1 MTHGN
6 SPTGGFDRTEPNVP
20 AIALFGAVTIV
31 LLVAVILGLQFYY
44 DRTLEHQ
51 VFVQVLEPESEL
63 LVNLRNRENEE
74 LNAYR
79 YLDREKGTVRLPI
92 DRAME
97 LLATEYAEG
106 KLRYPTKSVPV
117 PPELLRDVN
126 ESR

>member
-6 SPTGGFDRTEPNVP
+6 SPKEGFDRTEPNVR

-51 VFVQVLEPESEL
+51 VFVQVLAPESEM
-63 LVNLRNRENEE
+63 LVNLRNREDEE
-74 LNAYR
+74 LHAYR

-92 DRAME
+92 DRAMD
-97 LLATEYAEG
+97 LVAAEYAEG
-106 KLRYPTKSVPV
+106 KLRYPTQSVPV
-117 PPELLRDVN
+117 PPELSGGANAPR
-126 ESR
+126 